1 MNHAVR
7 LLISFLF
14 SLSAYATCPD
24 APTSA
29 LECRGAKLV
38 TNQSE
43 LDAYLQNFAENT
55 TKGFIR
61 GVRLRG
67 SFSGTSQNIAS
78 PCKIIIDEAT
88 TLNFSEELCL
98 ISKDKVIARRGLNLF
113 GKDVTLKAPN
123 RVIIQDNATIDLSG
137 DLTLHSHGPTEES
150 RAHIRHSANVKVNNL
165 TLRGLYRSTLGK
177 ESTYEA
183 QGKIS
188 VFSTGEERP
197 TDEDISEWSTVWG
210 DTTIQANEF
219 EARALWRVKVGTRTA
234 INASKITL
242 DGQGCKIGRDATLT
256 ALEKQGRC
264 LLPNRP
270 VARFKISPKE
280 ASIGESILLDGSRS
294 QNAAAGESFRWRIDM
309 PNGERIDTRKVEGPT
324 YEFTPTQAG
333 EHTIELRVYDQ
344 DGFHDW
350 KKKKLIV
357 RGSELFSYYK
367 FELEEEKL
375 SLIYE
380 GRALSD
386 ERSIVEAFYTAPDGN
401 RIDVGRR
408 VLGHVDVI
416 DSFDATEP
424 VDLKLTV
431 VDDLGTR
438 EEFTHTI
445 EPRAEFQRPVLNF
458 ETIEYAPNELVFFSN
473 FMFDPYNQL
482 SDFDGFT
489 LDFGDESSVE
499 INAESFSTTH
509 LYSSEGQYPAKIY
522 AGDYEN
528 QKEVTV
534 TGSPS
539 SFEFPLADFKVDG
552 ASWAPGV
559 RLYVDQTISPAS
571 PIQSYLWRLGDG
583 TTAYGPEVLHFYNE
597 GAYDVSLTVVLDN
610 GTSSTVTR
618 EVIIMQTAPNL
629 VGTVDCYDIGDK
641 KAECHVEAL
650 DKLSDLKT
658 LNINFGDSPQSIE
671 STTVSGQ
678 WAEHTF
684 IHSYEETGNYTVT
697 MQALTNRGEEFFTT
711 TEVAVGENPSNLPPV
726 AILGCYPVYQDVIC
740 YSDSSYDPDGYIT
753 NYEYDF
759 GDGTVINTT
768 DTEVFHR
775 FETTGTFTINL
786 TVTDNFGVTASYP
799 ETVVIEEK
807 PNEFPVPQ
815 LSCVSTAPHSLT
827 CEGRN
832 SYDPDG
838 SITIGRL
845 TAVETGEVF
854 ETNDLSALQKTFIFT
869 SGGLKTIVIEVTDNQ
884 GAVVP
889 LQRDFNARMNELP
902 YVSISCSSTRN
913 GELNCNGSGS
923 SDDGQ
928 IVSYDWI
935 IEGINY
941 SGESISVSG
950 LTQNEVE
957 VTLTLTDDLGAQSI
971 STIQSPVMINN
982 APIADFSCTSPSPW
996 ALSCDNLSSDLDGNS
1011 LTAEW
1016 IVNGQTYATE
1026 NLNLN
1031 NIGQGGSTEVSLR
1044 VTDGLASDELVKTI
1058 DVVENLAPTLTL
1070 DCQSNDHAL
1079 IECSSSASDQDGT
1092 ITSYEWFIN
1101 DIKQDSSD
1109 TTFSTYLL
1117 ATQARVKLIVSD
1129 NLGSLKETEQ
1139 IVNIDLSGVVGEINC
1154 YQSKNY
1160 EANCNL
1166 SYRGLANEPSEINW
1180 TVDGVSYGQGESI
1193 TIIEND
1199 ERELAITAEL
1209 VSIGTTFNFNSSF
1222 SLTTIPNSELP
1233 SPATLNL
1240 LSNAPFISTNG
1251 ELEFEL
1257 EGGSFL
1263 FDESNQ
1269 ISVFEMEINGND
1281 AIPVEILESNYA
1293 NIKVSTIL
1301 PEGRHTL
1308 YVTARDSEEKIITFE
1323 KEIFVGSKN
1332 LALNI
1337 QGYNSND
1344 EISFFF
1350 EGEGLPYLKRTI
1362 DTGYIEVSN
1371 FPAQNVIFSVGE
1383 GVNHQLGMIKSEE
1396 TSRSITLASKNLS
1409 PSETSI
1415 FFENGFSG
1423 WSIER
1428 GSIAEVEASI
1438 NQSYFRINRPSIS
1451 LLGDST
1457 GVFSGSTLFK
1467 ATETNFL
1474 EMPIGLDNL
1483 QEDDLIFIY
1492 AKNLNTGEEFTKRID
1507 LSIIGHH
1514 GKSQHTNFLP
1524 KVNDQDELYL
1534 TVLKYSHPTEST
1546 VYQKI
1551 MNMIPIGSAIA
1562 QSTGDESEV
1571 SVISSNYSS
1580 IRASDL
1586 TLSDGQGY
1594 DIGEPLKN
1602 LIAGSFPELYN
1613 QWDREVGPIRKVY
1626 RMRLTGDLEIEGD
1639 IGSNYTLEIE
1649 ICANGEEINCIHRRA
1664 LNCDGDSLSDYCEIL
1679 FYEEDLITYQ
1689 NEPRV
1694 STKLIIKSNITQEQ
1708 VGSRLNIAG
1717 ADNRT
1722 YFRVLRSASADGIVG
1737 GSDDSDNRYGARAG
1751 RSGNDDEDGMD
1762 DWYAISHQSII
1773 ENLMGAES
1781 KFGGATLKLRVDD
1794 ISPAGVSRYDEENS
1808 NHFGHNGHND
1818 GIQLDLR
1825 FIRDTHALS
1834 QIENRATGEITEFAE
1849 DGKSLIEI
1857 FEHGN
1862 GYIRKMLV
1870 TNNELRPYRV
1880 AAKLKNIGTTES
1892 SFLRSLAQGCT
1903 SYGEYPLAKIGNF
1916 VGHSDHVDIA
1926 LYDVNSSGVIPRF
1939 ERASGVVFPNM
1950 EDISTRITY
1959 SDYIVNTEVVISDEN
1974 KDNPTTGY
1982 SWSYATEIENT
1993 GDFSLY
1999 DFKGGEIRNK
2009 YLVSVLNDVNEW
2021 ELVTKIKK
2029 PTVPLF
2035 INEEGNIEAN
2045 MESTLFQR
2053 NSEFNRFASTLI
2065 VKLTYLYGSETRPS
2079 CHQTAALSLDFKV
2092 GRCQH
2097 IRVQKEGQETAN
2109 GEIQTKTFLSQSF
2122 PVIGMPSGMS
2132 QCASYPV
2139 PVNYNSPNG
2148 VVRPSVL
2155 WGWETPHPDY
2165 EKFNFRSGESISGDD
2180 FFIKVD
2186 KNTIGDLPY
2195 LDFRDAPED
2204 FSGPEIFLCDHQ
2216 DICIYEPSDKVS
2228 FEGNKFKYYGLE
2240 FDYYEW

>member
-24 APTSA
+24 APTST

-67 SFSGTSQNIAS
+67 NFSGISQNITS
-78 PCKIIIDEAT
+78 PCKIIIDEAS

-188 VFSTGEERP
+188 IFSTGEERP
-197 TDEDISEWSTVWG
+197 TDEDISEWSTVWR
-210 DTTIQANEF
+210 DTTIQADEF

-280 ASIGESILLDGSRS
+280 ASIGESILLDGSRA
-294 QNAAAGESFRWRIDM
+294 QNAAAGESFRWRINM

-386 ERSIVEAFYTAPDGN
+386 DRSIVEAFYTAPDGN

-528 QKEVTV
+528 EKEVTA

-597 GAYDVSLTVVLDN
+597 GAYDVSLTVILDN

-658 LNINFGDSPQSIE
+658 LNINFGDNPQNIE

-711 TEVAVGENPSNLPPV
+711 TEVAIGENPSNLPPV

-775 FETTGTFTINL
+775 FENTGTFTINL

-815 LSCVSTAPHSLT
+815 LSCDSNAPQMLT
-827 CEGRN
+827 CDGRN
-832 SYDPDG
+832 SFDPDG
-838 SITIGRL
+838 TITGGRL

-854 ETNDLSALQKTFIFT
+854 ETDDLNALQKTFTFT
-869 SGGLKTIVIEVTDNQ
+869 SGGLKTIILEVQDDQGVIVPLEREFETMANVPPIVSFFCISSSIGTLSCDGSNSTLGNAPSFSSFGWVINGENYSGETIEVTGLIEDQASVSLTVIDSLGESSSKMDTFEVIQNDLPIGDFNCTSPSPQQLNCLANYSDSDGEVVSYTWSVEGQQFSGNYFETTLDSGGEVSVSLTVKDDFGSEVFQNKSVQVIENQAPVAIIKVDRNGKIAPATFNLSAEDSYDNDGSITSYKWSLPDGELQNGKNLNIDLEFPQKLYIELTVTDNQ
-884 GAVVP
+884 GMESSSSFEIVATQQINPTILAGVNNESLPAVIELQTDTLTDVHGDLLDFEWWINGEKVSQNPSFAHHATKEYFNSIFLKINDKYGNTKVVERQIILNKPSNYFELKNSEIYGITGETYEIELEELSLSKEDTEIVLTSNNDSFYLNLRGDNFIEITSANQESGSIKIEIADTEQPFSRELQVEFKALSPLSSSDYVDGDVFLNNEKVFGIDPINASSLSIKKASYSNGNTLFTFENVSDQKRIDIHLDTDLHKTAIVKDTLVHFQNGKQSKVDVDWVGFGLGEIPLTIGPKCSGPNIEDKKAVLIVATATENIGTFGRAKIYNQNLIFSNYYLDEFTNYTLTPIPFPESAYLYDVTIDFNKKIPRVLENVTNNLHFKADVP
-889 LQRDFNARMNELP
+889 LVFIPKTDNFFRKVYDKPAGVFEGFEAIFLNKYYFKSYQYDNYRYIHTLVHENHHITDNLSTCSGGFSDVAPNQLKVFKESRADLTALEYLLEMTQDGRDQF
-902 YVSISCSSTRN
+902 
-913 GELNCNGSGS
+913 
-923 SDDGQ
+923 
-928 IVSYDWI
+928 
-935 IEGINY
+935 
-941 SGESISVSG
+941 VSG
-950 LTQNEVE
+950 LSDFTNLRGKNSNINIDMRSHLTQGLLLNQEYWNELYMSLLLNNVNLVNKTSFKIE
-957 VTLTLTDDLGAQSI
+957 EELDKANISPRSLEMVMGIAYSDAYKKLGFELDKASIPISSSFNLNSFSMGFFQINKTTIESSLQGRDENTFNFTIEKDDAVRFNLFHKDIDKDHVTKMVIIGEPTETTPGRAIYEMSVTFRSKEDITSLYIAVASGSKDSSKFEFKKGPICFNGVDLRFDNVCAAECKPGLESYWAQEKICVLCNSEI
-971 STIQSPVMINN
+971 EGNFDST
-982 APIADFSCTSPSPW
+982 
-996 ALSCDNLSSDLDGNS
+996 
-1011 LTAEW
+1011 
-1016 IVNGQTYATE
+1016 NGQCIY
-1026 NLNLN
+1026 NPRK
-1031 NIGQGGSTEVSLR
+1031 IGEW
-1044 VTDGLASDELVKTI
+1044 DTI
-1058 DVVENLAPTLTL
+1058 GD
-1070 DCQSNDHAL
+1070 
-1079 IECSSSASDQDGT
+1079 SSASEQCNNLLERKESGT
-1092 ITSYEWFIN
+1092 GFVRQTVGGYKSV
-1101 DIKQDSSD
+1101 
-1109 TTFSTYLL
+1109 TFQCGY
-1117 ATQARVKLIVSD
+1117 
-1129 NLGSLKETEQ
+1129 
-1139 IVNIDLSGVVGEINC
+1139 
-1154 YQSKNY
+1154 
-1160 EANCNL
+1160 
-1166 SYRGLANEPSEINW
+1166 EPSFVVKYHNDVGICDPITGFE
-1180 TVDGVSYGQGESI
+1180 QAGE
-1193 TIIEND
+1193 
-1199 ERELAITAEL
+1199 
-1209 VSIGTTFNFNSSF
+1209 V
-1222 SLTTIPNSELP
+1222 LT
-1233 SPATLNL
+1233 
-1240 LSNAPFISTNG
+1240 
-1251 ELEFEL
+1251 
-1257 EGGSFL
+1257 
-1263 FDESNQ
+1263 
-1269 ISVFEMEINGND
+1269 
-1281 AIPVEILESNYA
+1281 
-1293 NIKVSTIL
+1293 
-1301 PEGRHTL
+1301 
-1308 YVTARDSEEKIITFE
+1308 
-1323 KEIFVGSKN
+1323 
-1332 LALNI
+1332 
-1337 QGYNSND
+1337 
-1344 EISFFF
+1344 
-1350 EGEGLPYLKRTI
+1350 
-1362 DTGYIEVSN
+1362 
-1371 FPAQNVIFSVGE
+1371 QN
-1383 GVNHQLGMIKSEE
+1383 K
-1396 TSRSITLASKNLS
+1396 
-1409 PSETSI
+1409 P
-1415 FFENGFSG
+1415 
-1423 WSIER
+1423 
-1428 GSIAEVEASI
+1428 
-1438 NQSYFRINRPSIS
+1438 
-1451 LLGDST
+1451 
-1457 GVFSGSTLFK
+1457 K
-1467 ATETNFL
+1467 A
-1474 EMPIGLDNL
+1474 
-1483 QEDDLIFIY
+1483 
-1492 AKNLNTGEEFTKRID
+1492 
-1507 LSIIGHH
+1507 
-1514 GKSQHTNFLP
+1514 
-1524 KVNDQDELYL
+1524 
-1534 TVLKYSHPTEST
+1534 
-1546 VYQKI
+1546 
-1551 MNMIPIGSAIA
+1551 
-1562 QSTGDESEV
+1562 SEV
-1571 SVISSNYSS
+1571 S
-1580 IRASDL
+1580 
-1586 TLSDGQGY
+1586 
-1594 DIGEPLKN
+1594 
-1602 LIAGSFPELYN
+1602 
-1613 QWDREVGPIRKVY
+1613 
-1626 RMRLTGDLEIEGD
+1626 
-1639 IGSNYTLEIE
+1639 
-1649 ICANGEEINCIHRRA
+1649 
-1664 LNCDGDSLSDYCEIL
+1664 CE
-1679 FYEEDLITYQ
+1679 
-1689 NEPRV
+1689 N
-1694 STKLIIKSNITQEQ
+1694 
-1708 VGSRLNIAG
+1708 
-1717 ADNRT
+1717 
-1722 YFRVLRSASADGIVG
+1722 
-1737 GSDDSDNRYGARAG
+1737 
-1751 RSGNDDEDGMD
+1751 
-1762 DWYAISHQSII
+1762 
-1773 ENLMGAES
+1773 
-1781 KFGGATLKLRVDD
+1781 
-1794 ISPAGVSRYDEENS
+1794 
-1808 NHFGHNGHND
+1808 
-1818 GIQLDLR
+1818 
-1825 FIRDTHALS
+1825 
-1834 QIENRATGEITEFAE
+1834 
-1849 DGKSLIEI
+1849 
-1857 FEHGN
+1857 
-1862 GYIRKMLV
+1862 
-1870 TNNELRPYRV
+1870 
-1880 AAKLKNIGTTES
+1880 
-1892 SFLRSLAQGCT
+1892 
-1903 SYGEYPLAKIGNF
+1903 
-1916 VGHSDHVDIA
+1916 
-1926 LYDVNSSGVIPRF
+1926 
-1939 ERASGVVFPNM
+1939 
-1950 EDISTRITY
+1950 
-1959 SDYIVNTEVVISDEN
+1959 
-1974 KDNPTTGY
+1974 
-1982 SWSYATEIENT
+1982 
-1993 GDFSLY
+1993 
-1999 DFKGGEIRNK
+1999 
-2009 YLVSVLNDVNEW
+2009 
-2021 ELVTKIKK
+2021 
-2029 PTVPLF
+2029 
-2035 INEEGNIEAN
+2035 
-2045 MESTLFQR
+2045 
-2053 NSEFNRFASTLI
+2053 
-2065 VKLTYLYGSETRPS
+2065 
-2079 CHQTAALSLDFKV
+2079 
-2092 GRCQH
+2092 
-2097 IRVQKEGQETAN
+2097 
-2109 GEIQTKTFLSQSF
+2109 
-2122 PVIGMPSGMS
+2122 
-2132 QCASYPV
+2132 
-2139 PVNYNSPNG
+2139 
-2148 VVRPSVL
+2148 
-2155 WGWETPHPDY
+2155 
-2165 EKFNFRSGESISGDD
+2165 
-2180 FFIKVD
+2180 
-2186 KNTIGDLPY
+2186 
-2195 LDFRDAPED
+2195 
-2204 FSGPEIFLCDHQ
+2204 
-2216 DICIYEPSDKVS
+2216 
-2228 FEGNKFKYYGLE
+2228 
-2240 FDYYEW
+2240 

>member
-67 SFSGTSQNIAS
+67 NFSGTSQIIAS
-78 PCKIIIDEAT
+78 PCKIIIDEDT

-188 VFSTGEERP
+188 IFSTGEERP

-210 DTTIQANEF
+210 DTTIQADEF

-350 KKKKLIV
+350 KKRKLIV

-380 GRALSD
+380 GRTLSD
-386 ERSIVEAFYTAPDGN
+386 DRSIVEAFYTAPDGS

-445 EPRAEFQRPVLNF
+445 EPRSEFQRPVLNF

-528 QKEVTV
+528 QKEITV

-597 GAYDVSLTVVLDN
+597 GAYDVSLTVILDN

-658 LNINFGDSPQSIE
+658 LNINFGDNPQSIE

-711 TEVAVGENPSNLPPV
+711 TEVAIGENPSNLPPV

-775 FETTGTFTINL
+775 FENTGTFTINL

-815 LSCVSTAPHSLT
+815 LSCVSTAPQSLT

-838 SITIGRL
+838 SITKGSL

-854 ETNDLSALQKTFIFT
+854 ETNDLSALQKTFIFS
-869 SGGLKTIVIEVTDNQ
+869 SGGLKTIVLEVTDNQ

-889 LQRDFNARMNELP
+889 LQRDFETMVNVPPIVSFYCTSSSIGSLSCDGSNSTLGNAPSFVSFNWVINGKNYSGDTVEVTGLTEDQASVSLTVVDSLGQTSSKTDTYEIVQNMLP
-902 YVSISCSSTRN
+902 SGDFNCTSSGPQQLNCLANFSDVDGEVISYTWSVEGQQFSGNYFETTLDRGGEVSISLSVKDDF
-913 GELNCNGSGS
+913 GSEVLQNKTVKVNENRVPVAVIKVDSESKIAPATFTLSAENSFDSDGS
-923 SDDGQ
+923 
-928 IVSYDWI
+928 IVSYEWTI
-935 IEGINY
+935 KGQKL
-941 SGESISVSG
+941 SGDSIS
-950 LTQNEVE
+950 
-957 VTLTLTDDLGAQSI
+957 
-971 STIQSPVMINN
+971 
-982 APIADFSCTSPSPW
+982 F
-996 ALSCDNLSSDLDGNS
+996 DLDEAKKETVR
-1011 LTAEW
+1011 L
-1016 IVNGQTYATE
+1016 
-1026 NLNLN
+1026 
-1031 NIGQGGSTEVSLR
+1031 
-1044 VTDGLASDELVKTI
+1044 K
-1058 DVVENLAPTLTL
+1058 VV
-1070 DCQSNDHAL
+1070 
-1079 IECSSSASDQDGT
+1079 
-1092 ITSYEWFIN
+1092 
-1101 DIKQDSSD
+1101 
-1109 TTFSTYLL
+1109 
-1117 ATQARVKLIVSD
+1117 D
-1129 NLGSLKETEQ
+1129 NLG
-1139 IVNIDLSGVVGEINC
+1139 
-1154 YQSKNY
+1154 Y
-1160 EANCNL
+1160 E
-1166 SYRGLANEPSEINW
+1166 
-1180 TVDGVSYGQGESI
+1180 GVS
-1193 TIIEND
+1193 
-1199 ERELAITAEL
+1199 
-1209 VSIGTTFNFNSSF
+1209 
-1222 SLTTIPNSELP
+1222 
-1233 SPATLNL
+1233 
-1240 LSNAPFISTNG
+1240 
-1251 ELEFEL
+1251 
-1257 EGGSFL
+1257 
-1263 FDESNQ
+1263 
-1269 ISVFEMEINGND
+1269 
-1281 AIPVEILESNYA
+1281 
-1293 NIKVSTIL
+1293 
-1301 PEGRHTL
+1301 
-1308 YVTARDSEEKIITFE
+1308 
-1323 KEIFVGSKN
+1323 
-1332 LALNI
+1332 
-1337 QGYNSND
+1337 
-1344 EISFFF
+1344 
-1350 EGEGLPYLKRTI
+1350 
-1362 DTGYIEVSN
+1362 
-1371 FPAQNVIFSVGE
+1371 
-1383 GVNHQLGMIKSEE
+1383 
-1396 TSRSITLASKNLS
+1396 
-1409 PSETSI
+1409 
-1415 FFENGFSG
+1415 
-1423 WSIER
+1423 
-1428 GSIAEVEASI
+1428 SIALVATNEIQNGIIVEKKS
-1438 NQSYFRINRPSIS
+1438 
-1451 LLGDST
+1451 
-1457 GVFSGSTLFK
+1457 
-1467 ATETNFL
+1467 
-1474 EMPIGLDNL
+1474 
-1483 QEDDLIFIY
+1483 DDL
-1492 AKNLNTGEEFTKRID
+1492 LD
-1507 LSIIGHH
+1507 
-1514 GKSQHTNFLP
+1514 
-1524 KVNDQDELYL
+1524 
-1534 TVLKYSHPTEST
+1534 
-1546 VYQKI
+1546 
-1551 MNMIPIGSAIA
+1551 
-1562 QSTGDESEV
+1562 
-1571 SVISSNYSS
+1571 
-1580 IRASDL
+1580 
-1586 TLSDGQGY
+1586 
-1594 DIGEPLKN
+1594 
-1602 LIAGSFPELYN
+1602 
-1613 QWDREVGPIRKVY
+1613 
-1626 RMRLTGDLEIEGD
+1626 
-1639 IGSNYTLEIE
+1639 
-1649 ICANGEEINCIHRRA
+1649 
-1664 LNCDGDSLSDYCEIL
+1664 
-1679 FYEEDLITYQ
+1679 
-1689 NEPRV
+1689 
-1694 STKLIIKSNITQEQ
+1694 
-1708 VGSRLNIAG
+1708 
-1717 ADNRT
+1717 
-1722 YFRVLRSASADGIVG
+1722 
-1737 GSDDSDNRYGARAG
+1737 
-1751 RSGNDDEDGMD
+1751 
-1762 DWYAISHQSII
+1762 
-1773 ENLMGAES
+1773 
-1781 KFGGATLKLRVDD
+1781 ATLKLSASKIKDIHGDDLSLEWTINGQTMGNSQTIELDTIEYSNLLVSLESTDIYGNSDLVSETVEFTEPELYFELANKNLKGIVGKNILVQSKGIDFSNENYTVTIRDVYGQNYDFEIIESSLFSLTNLQMQENELILEVTDGVNTFSRKFEILIMGNPVELSADPDFDFSSLILNNERVLDMSFDNYQNVKVTSYSLDSSEGRIISIQGQSVDSQVILSNLNENFSVEVIDAEILSLDGDD
-1794 ISPAGVSRYDEENS
+1794 YLTNVDLSAFAFGGSYKSCNGLEAGFAATLLYIKNKVTGRDLKGIGFNIGNQRINVEDRATLLFGSYNSENNIFKYDKEAISSQSLEKIFVELGYTSGHPVTILSPQSFPPNIFSGPPSGFVIAGINNVYIKSSIALTPSYFLRALAHEREHLNQSESCQKVNKLKEAFPGGLLFSQRKLVTEGYAESAAWNVINHYDSYIDIKYSGFLKQNNSITDSINLEINGFSEDSQYNNDLYFNLSGLSYESFLDLMIENGTSILQTLENSRIVKGSIDFLTGLYESPDRYDTFSLVNASHNLNSGDVRVGSLGFGFIRISSTDLQEALQGIERDHIRLLIKENDKIEYKLLDNGGGTVSYDNTDDGDVVIQISNPTKDLYFAIANKSIEANSLKMELGPLCYKGGFTLEGHLCKPTCGEDEIYWDVRNTCVKCNEEN
-1808 NHFGHNGHND
+1808 NGSLD
-1818 GIQLDLR
+1818 PETGICR
-1825 FIRDTHALS
+1825 YEPR
-1834 QIENRATGEITEFAE
+1834 N
-1849 DGKSLIEI
+1849 
-1857 FEHGN
+1857 
-1862 GYIRKMLV
+1862 V
-1870 TNNELRPYRV
+1870 T
-1880 AAKLKNIGTTES
+1880 T
-1892 SFLRSLAQGCT
+1892 
-1903 SYGEYPLAKIGNF
+1903 
-1916 VGHSDHVDIA
+1916 
-1926 LYDVNSSGVIPRF
+1926 
-1939 ERASGVVFPNM
+1939 
-1950 EDISTRITY
+1950 TY
-1959 SDYIVNTEVVISDEN
+1959 SFTATYSKREATSLDAECSEYLANGSKSGSINMTYSVGVEWYCNDQE
-1974 KDNPTTGY
+1974 KDGTRSVETG
-1982 SWSYATEIENT
+1982 
-1993 GDFSLY
+1993 
-1999 DFKGGEIRNK
+1999 RC
-2009 YLVSVLNDVNEW
+2009 DVNEKKIINYSK
-2021 ELVTKIKK
+2021 ETINVDVTC
-2029 PTVPLF
+2029 
-2035 INEEGNIEAN
+2035 N
-2045 MESTLFQR
+2045 
-2053 NSEFNRFASTLI
+2053 
-2065 VKLTYLYGSETRPS
+2065 
-2079 CHQTAALSLDFKV
+2079 
-2092 GRCQH
+2092 
-2097 IRVQKEGQETAN
+2097 
-2109 GEIQTKTFLSQSF
+2109 
-2122 PVIGMPSGMS
+2122 
-2132 QCASYPV
+2132 
-2139 PVNYNSPNG
+2139 
-2148 VVRPSVL
+2148 
-2155 WGWETPHPDY
+2155 
-2165 EKFNFRSGESISGDD
+2165 
-2180 FFIKVD
+2180 
-2186 KNTIGDLPY
+2186 
-2195 LDFRDAPED
+2195 
-2204 FSGPEIFLCDHQ
+2204 
-2216 DICIYEPSDKVS
+2216 
-2228 FEGNKFKYYGLE
+2228 
-2240 FDYYEW
+2240 